1 MPQVLNKCHFPG
13 DSLGGEMSYKN
24 VNNGYYNNDPII
36 VRYQDPGTAL
46 GSVYS

>member
-1 MPQVLNKCHFPG
+1 
-13 DSLGGEMSYKN
+13 MSYKN

-36 VRYQDPGTAL
+36 VHYQYPGTAL